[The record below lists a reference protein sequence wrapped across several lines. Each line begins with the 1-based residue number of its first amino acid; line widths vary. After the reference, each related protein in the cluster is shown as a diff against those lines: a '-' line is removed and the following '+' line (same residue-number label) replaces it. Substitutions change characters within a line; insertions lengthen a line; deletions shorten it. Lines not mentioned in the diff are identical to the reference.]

1 MFKDKATLRLKAM
14 DAMMKDKPSIAI
26 KIASKPAD
34 DMPGEMQGDQGMVS
48 MPVTMEE
55 KAMIE
60 AMRSAKKSEEDAES
74 PEQESAEPAG
84 Y

>member
-1 MFKDKATLRLKAM
+1 MFKDKSTIRLKAM
-14 DAMMKDKPSIAI
+14 DAMMKDKPSVKLEA
-26 KIASKPAD
+26 KPD
-34 DMPGEMQGDQGMVS
+34 PMDMGEEKMEEGMIS

-60 AMRSAKKSEEDAES
+60 AMREEGKSGGAAVPGMEAEEKA
-74 PEQESAEPAG
+74 A

>member
-26 KIASKPAD
+26 KIAQKPED
-34 DMPGEMQGDQGMVS
+34 GMPDEMQGEKGMVS

-60 AMRSAKKSEEDAES
+60 AMRAAKEGEESAES